1 MGLIE
6 LNLDPDYFPMELSPR
21 DRELYEI
28 VDKTVAYYDREKGYE
43 DIDVTI
49 REKSTGIYFRTTVED
64 WGHGVQEYDDNW
76 KIVYPH
82 TKLVE
87 VTTYKTE
94 PNDTI

>member
-1 MGLIE
+1 MIE
-6 LNLDPDYFPMELSPR
+6 LNLDPDYFPIELSPR

-28 VDKTVAYYDREKGYE
+28 VDEEKE
-43 DIDVTI
+43 DFDERHYRDVKITI
-49 REKSTGIYFRTTVED
+49 KEKSTGMYFRTTVED
-64 WGHGVQEYDDNW
+64 WGHGVCEYNDNW
-76 KIVYPH
+76 EQVYPH